1 MNFIIRICLIAFLF
15 LFNIN
20 GYCQSIPEIVSKK
33 RIQKE
38 NYLPDFSYAGYHNGE
53 KELPE
58 IQEQIVLASDYGVI
72 SDDGLDDSK
81 ALIEAINATKK
92 IPGPVVLKL
101 PAGQLILSD
110 ILYIERSNFVLRGAG
125 SGIGGTEI
133 FCPRP
138 LLYAKEPEAL
148 KELREYL
155 TQFNKRQ
162 IEKENN
168 IDLPFSQY
176 AWSGGFIWTQVPG
189 QRVKSYLGSYDVPE
203 KVLAKVTEGERG
215 EKTFYAKDINGLK
228 IGAVVLLKLY
238 NKQGENGPILKD
250 LYKDTNVKIGSHHWN
265 FPNLPLVTQQ
275 LEISKISGNLISVK
289 TPLTLSIIPDY
300 QAELVPWKHLKEVG
314 IEDLKI
320 SFPEAPRVA
329 HHVEPG
335 YNAIFLTRLHNG
347 WVKNVTINNADS
359 GILTEEVANVSIIDI
374 VTEGKNMAHYTVAMG
389 GTHNI
394 LVRNLKVYNE
404 AVHPLSFNTFST
416 KNVYQNCEVF
426 TSPILDQHSGV
437 NHQNLFDHV
446 KVHIDNKDANEY
458 GLFKGGGAGYWK
470 PSHGAYAT
478 FWNIEVQLKKPN
490 DLTNTFILNGMQD
503 GPYARVIG
511 VHGNHKF
518 QIDYQPKAYIEM
530 TNEMPNIESLYD
542 YQLNKRISSK

>member
-1 MNFIIRICLIAFLF
+1 M
-15 LFNIN
+15 
-20 GYCQSIPEIVSKK
+20 
-33 RIQKE
+33 
-38 NYLPDFSYAGYHNGE
+38 
-53 KELPE
+53 
-58 IQEQIVLASDYGVI
+58 
-72 SDDGLDDSK
+72 DSFRTMS
-81 ALIEAINATKK
+81 AI
-92 IPGPVVLKL
+92 
-101 PAGQLILSD
+101 
-110 ILYIERSNFVLRGAG
+110 
-125 SGIGGTEI
+125 
-133 FCPRP
+133 
-138 LLYAKEPEAL
+138 LLL
-148 KELREYL
+148 
-155 TQFNKRQ
+155 N
-162 IEKENN
+162 
-168 IDLPFSQY
+168 S
-176 AWSGGFIWTQVPG
+176 
-189 QRVKSYLGSYDVPE
+189 
-203 KVLAKVTEGERG
+203 
-215 EKTFYAKDINGLK
+215 
-228 IGAVVLLKLY
+228 
-238 NKQGENGPILKD
+238 
-250 LYKDTNVKIGSHHWN
+250 
-265 FPNLPLVTQQ
+265 
-275 LEISKISGNLISVK
+275 EISKISGNLISVK

-394 LVRNLKVYNE
+394 LVRNLKVFNE

-437 NHQNLFDHV
+437 NHQNLFDHI

-490 DLTNTFILNGMQD
+490 NLNDTFILNGMQD